1 MDLSRAQLEAF
12 RAHHYF
18 HEKLNVHI
26 KSSAAGIILLADAAG
41 SNANPRHIGELIERS
56 HPAWN
61 SSPIHSFNIDLYREI
76 YCSIGAYAVVAIF
89 SALDD
94 FLAGLEADISRC
106 EAAGNGVLRQPKAD
120 DEDQLDPIE
129 ATYRRYSWQSKGIAK
144 LLPVLRYFRFM
155 RNCLAHRSSRAS
167 HALAN
172 QSKDREFQASAAGL
186 LDRTT
191 KSAPIYEYNEKI
203 FVDPALAICCS
214 DVIRRVA
221 EDCNRQLIGTLGV
234 EGFLLLVCQNLE
246 LPDQCSTAAF
256 RSPEAVLN
264 LALIERYRVVIHD
277 KHEAPKELQ
286 RLGLWKAF
294 YRSYQ
299 RNKK

>member
-1 MDLSRAQLEAF
+1 MDLSRAQLEPF
-12 RAHHYF
+12 RGLHYF

-41 SNANPRHIGELIERS
+41 ANANPRHIGELIERS

-61 SSPIHSFNIDLYREI
+61 SSPVHNFDVGLYREI
-76 YCSIGAYAVVAIF
+76 YCSVGAYAVVAIF

-94 FLAGLEADISRC
+94 FLAGLDADISRY
-106 EAAGNGVLRQPKAD
+106 EAAGGISFRQPKTAED
-120 DEDQLDPIE
+120 DQSDPIE
-129 ATYRRYSWQSKGIAK
+129 TVYGRYHWRPNGIAK
-144 LLPVLRYFRFM
+144 VLPVLKYFRLM

-167 HALAN
+167 HALADH
-172 QSKDREFQASAAGL
+172 SHDESLQASAAGL

-191 KSAPIYEYNEKI
+191 KSAPTYRYNEQI

-214 DVIRRVA
+214 DVIRRIA
-221 EDCNRQLIGTLGV
+221 EDCNRQLIAALGT
-234 EGFLLLVCQNLE
+234 EGFLLLACQNLE
-246 LPDQCSTAAF
+246 LPHHCSTAAF
-256 RSPEAVLN
+256 KSPEAVLN
-264 LALIERYRVVIHD
+264 LALIERYRVGVHD
-277 KHEAPKELQ
+277 KYEAPKEVQ

-299 RNKK
+299 RNRK